1 MGPKQSRRQTAIGGL
16 AALLVMTAVGCAVT
30 QHEVSLD
37 LMSQVE
43 TYPTAQ
49 VRSTPIQV
57 SVLDDR
63 ESELVGQRGA
73 VGAKIK
79 APSLMSEVEAA
90 INAVFTRKGY
100 RLTSGQQAEAKVK
113 VRLRGT
119 RFDYTTGFWTG
130 GQHVS
135 AVISLTASK
144 DGDAGEYE
152 KTYRSSAERRRF
164 VVAFGEEIDQL
175 FNRHLTETIRQIAN
189 DEALHRFLT
198 E

>member
-1 MGPKQSRRQTAIGGL
+1 MRLKTAAIAVIAL
-16 AALLVMTAVGCAVT
+16 AAGGCAVT
-30 QHEVSLD
+30 QHEVNLD
-37 LMSQVE
+37 LVSQVE

-49 VRSTPIQV
+49 VRSTPIHV

-73 VGAKIK
+73 IGAKIK
-79 APSLMSEVEAA
+79 APRLMSEVEAA
-90 INAVFTRKGY
+90 INAMFTRKGY
-100 RLTSGQQAEAKVK
+100 RLTSGPRAEAKVK

-119 RFDYTTGFWTG
+119 RFDYTTGFWTA

-135 AVISLTASK
+135 AAISLTARR
-144 DGDAGEYE
+144 DGVAGEYE
-152 KTYRSSAERRRF
+152 KTYRSEAERRRF

-175 FNRHLTETIRQIAN
+175 FNRHLTEVIRQIAN
-189 DEALHRFLT
+189 DEALHQFLT